1 MKPGIRTTEF
11 FLALIVTVGGALATV
26 FAEPEWAK
34 VAGIIAAVLSSAGY
48 GFMRTG
54 LKVEEQGK

>member
-26 FAEPEWAK
+26 FAESEWAK
-34 VAGIIAAVLSSAGY
+34 VAGIITAMLSSAGY